1 MCPRD
6 GTPLEDA
13 PGFRDGIPVDLAEDL
28 EGKRLADRFD
38 VGEIVA
44 TGGMGTVYRATQ
56 LGLGRAVALKVLR
69 QHSAWDRDTVQRFHR
84 EAKTMSLLVH
94 PNTVRVIDFGETPE
108 GLLFLAMEYL
118 EGRTLSQAIR
128 DRELGVQ
135 DAVDITAQILSSLKE
150 AHDKGV
156 IHRDLKPD
164 NIFLT
169 EDPASDEPLVKVLD
183 FGIAKIV
190 GGDISVDALETQAGT
205 VFGTPKYMSPE
216 QAQGH
221 ELDGR
226 SDLYAV
232 GALLYAMLTGSPP
245 FDDPDAVVVMAQH
258 IRKMPVSPRQRVP
271 SAPIPPALDRVV
283 MKALAKSPED
293 RFRDAG
299 AFLEALN
306 AASPAVRAFA
316 SASRVTRAI
325 DRAWRQPKVR
335 RAGVGALA
343 GSLAVVALAAL
354 VLTLTF
360 REDARVTAAAVAAEA
375 PNVADAALVG
385 ALADVEPALAS
396 RRYRAGERHARDVAA
411 WRRGVGGRRADG
423 HHAHRGSA
431 SGGRGVGGGAA
442 PRRAHAAASPVRGHR
457 GTTACDAHACASSS
471 GGPRSGLAQRHAP
484 GRLCLRALRLTHQ
497 RGMQRIS

>member
-360 REDARVTAAAVAAEA
+360 RDDARVTAAAVAAEA

-385 ALADVEPALAS
+385 ALADVSQPS
-396 RRYRAGERHARDVAA
+396 RAGGTVQVNATLETSPPGAEV
-411 WRRGVGGRRADG
+411 WADG
-423 HHAHRGSA
+423 VLMGTTPIVAPLPA
-431 SGGRGVGGGAA
+431 GAA
-442 PRRAHAAASPVRGHR
+442 LEVELRLEGHTPQRHLFAAIEAPQRVTLTRARRRPAGRDAASPSAMRPG
-457 GTTACDAHACASSS
+457 ASAYE
-471 GGPRSGLAQRHAP
+471 RFD
-484 GRLCLRALRLTHQ
+484 
-497 RGMQRIS
+497 